1 MDKVYTVKAIYE
13 ADYGCEEL
21 MPNEESM
28 VDVVLEDEKGSE
40 QIVSEKDSRLYDLNI
55 NIGDK
60 VVITEEGIIKV

>member
-21 MPNEESM
+21 MPNEEPM